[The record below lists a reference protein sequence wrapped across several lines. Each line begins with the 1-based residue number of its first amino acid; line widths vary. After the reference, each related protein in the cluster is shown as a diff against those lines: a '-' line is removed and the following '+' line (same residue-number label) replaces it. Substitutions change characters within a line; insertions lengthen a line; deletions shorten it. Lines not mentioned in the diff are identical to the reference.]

1 MPSDHPRS
9 APDESFISAAAPL
22 YLSSRHAYVLA
33 APGGFG
39 KVALEV
45 R

>member
-9 APDESFISAAAPL
+9 APDEPLISAAALL
-22 YLSSRHAYVLA
+22 YLSPGYSDVFA

-39 KVALEV
+39 RVAPEV

>member
-1 MPSDHPRS
+1 MPSDHLRS

-22 YLSSRHAYVLA
+22 YLSSRYAYVLA